1 MKKSKSP
8 PPLSPTLWWHDE
20 EITGHNPNDPTDDG
34 YGINGVGFLP
44 TPAIANARAE
54 RRRKQIAEWKNREAK
69 EARQKRG
76 DRRRRRDLESSSSG
90 NGTTQG
96 KPSVKTK
103 NGRKVRFLEI

>member
-1 MKKSKSP
+1 MKRSKSP

-44 TPAIANARAE
+44 TPAIADARAE
-54 RRRKQIAEWKNREAK
+54 RRRKQIAEWKNREAR

-76 DRRRRRDLESSSSG
+76 DRRRRRDLESLSSA
-90 NGTTQG
+90 NGTNQG
-96 KPSVKTK
+96 KPGVKT
-103 NGRKVRFLEI
+103 NTSRKVRFLEI